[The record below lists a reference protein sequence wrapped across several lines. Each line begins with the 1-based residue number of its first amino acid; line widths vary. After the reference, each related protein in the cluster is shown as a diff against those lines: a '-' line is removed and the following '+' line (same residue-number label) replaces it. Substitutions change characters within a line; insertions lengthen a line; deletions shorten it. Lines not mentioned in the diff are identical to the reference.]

1 MAENI
6 KHANNNQ
13 PMCKVIIGLSL
24 LIISFAHAQPSKA
37 QQTDTYPGKSWEYI
51 KDPAPLGWNNDK
63 LGALR
68 EFIIDSANTTGMMV
82 VQHGKVIFSY
92 GDIKE
97 VSYIAS
103 CRKSI
108 LSILYGPF
116 VDNGKIKLDQTLAQ
130 LNINDVGGLLPIEKK
145 ATIRDLLT
153 ARSGIYH
160 EASYQGD
167 EYAIA
172 PKRGTV
178 KPGSLFLYN
187 NWDFNLA
194 GYVFEKQTGT
204 NVYDALDSIL
214 VQPLKMEDWDRSLQ
228 QKEGDVTRSVY
239 LAYPMWFST
248 RDMARIG
255 YLMLRNGKWENQQL
269 ISKNWLTTITRP
281 FSPFREILAYRDK
294 DYTDFGYG
302 YLWWAW
308 DKPND
313 NGAFKG
319 AYTAQGYF
327 GQYITVL
334 PALDLVIAHK
344 TNDKYERATTNYFKI
359 LQKLVNANQAYE
371 NSQGAIRSNAIQ
383 VPIKAAKPN
392 LEQYTGLYQLP
403 FGPDKILRI
412 AVKNDTLIAEQ
423 LWRSHQEITS
433 AVTDSSFITKDGT
446 ILSFSEINQGKS
458 GNLTIKERGSSFSA
472 YRIDPPEK
480 STLSAYEGFY
490 YNKDLGFIYQIKLE
504 NGVLYV
510 LNKSIEERFPLNGI
524 EKDLFRATQ
533 QHFKFTRSADGK
545 KVIGFSILTKTLNN
559 ENFVRVK
566 PPKS

>member
-1 MAENI
+1 MR
-6 KHANNNQ
+6 
-13 PMCKVIIGLSL
+13 KVIVALLL
-24 LIISFAHAQPSKA
+24 LILSVHAQPSKA
-37 QQTDTYPGKSWEYI
+37 QQTNIYPGKSWEYI

-63 LGALR
+63 LSALR

-92 GDIKE
+92 GDVKE

-108 LSILYGPF
+108 LSMLYGPF
-116 VDNGKIKLDQTLAQ
+116 VENGKIKLDQKLAQ

-160 EASYQGD
+160 EASYLGD

-194 GYVFEKQTGT
+194 GYVFEKQTGL
-204 NVYDALDSIL
+204 NIYDALDSIL
-214 VQPLKMEDWDRSLQ
+214 VGPLKMEDWDRRLQ

-255 YLMLRNGKWENQQL
+255 YLMLRNGKWENNQ
-269 ISKNWLTTITRP
+269 IIPKNWLNTITTP
-281 FSPFREILAYRDK
+281 FSSFKEISAYRDK

-359 LQKLVNANQAYE
+359 LQKLVNANQADE
-371 NSQGAIRSNAIQ
+371 NVQN
-383 VPIKAAKPN
+383 PIKSNTLQADLKSAKPN

-403 FGPDKILRI
+403 FGPDKILQV
-412 AVKNDTLIAEQ
+412 ALKNDTLLVEQ
-423 LWRSHQEITS
+423 LWRSHQEIIS

-446 ILSFSEINQGKS
+446 MLNFSEINGGKS

-472 YRIDPPEK
+472 YRINPPEK
-480 STLSAYEGFY
+480 STLPAYEGLY
-490 YNKDLGFIYQIKLE
+490 YSKDLGFNYEIKLD

-510 LNKSIEERFPLNGI
+510 LNKTIEERFPLNGI

-545 KVIGFSILTKTLNN
+545 KIIGFSILTKTLNN
-559 ENFVRVK
+559 ENFLRVK
-566 PPKS
+566 SSTN